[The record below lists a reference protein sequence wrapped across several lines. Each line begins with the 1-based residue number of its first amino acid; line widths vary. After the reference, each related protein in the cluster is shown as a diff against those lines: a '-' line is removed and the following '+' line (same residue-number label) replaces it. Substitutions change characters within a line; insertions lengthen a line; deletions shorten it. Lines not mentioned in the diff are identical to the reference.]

1 MRMNKRGRI
10 LSSVSVLALGSL
22 LAGCE
27 EEVVMSPP
35 NIAECSVWEWETS
48 EGAWECEDPN
58 SEYEDYYYANGM
70 FYPDTS
76 SKAIKSKSVKKAV
89 DKVTKAKNSTN
100 KSSTTKGSTVKSN
113 GSTSKSGL
121 GSGSKGGSG
130 G

>member
-35 NIAECSVWEWETS
+35 TVEECSVWEWETS

-89 DKVTKAKNSTN
+89 DKVTKAKNST
-100 KSSTTKGSTVKSN
+100 TKESTVKSK

>member
-27 EEVVMSPP
+27 EEVVMTPP
-35 NIAECSVWEWETS
+35 NVAECSVWEWETS

-100 KSSTTKGSTVKSN
+100 KSSTNKSSTTKGSTVKSK
-113 GSTSKSGL
+113 GST
-121 GSGSKGGSG
+121 SKGGSG

>member
-89 DKVTKAKNSTN
+89 DKVTKAKNST
-100 KSSTTKGSTVKSN
+100 TKGSNVKSK